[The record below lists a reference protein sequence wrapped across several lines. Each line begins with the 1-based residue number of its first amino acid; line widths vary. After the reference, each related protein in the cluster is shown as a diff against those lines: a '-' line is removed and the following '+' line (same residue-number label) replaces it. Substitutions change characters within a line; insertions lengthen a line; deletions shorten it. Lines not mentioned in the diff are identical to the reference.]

1 MLLSVI
7 NMLHGKLL
15 LINPLQSISM
25 FCSKAFSHF
34 TDTFYKHG
42 YISFFYF
49 VCSRL
54 LISSHV
60 FVLISS
66 NQWVSRLFT
75 SPHFLW
81 FFFSLNK
88 GLSYISSNTW
98 LTSQK
103 LHNIRYEIDILT
115 HCCEKKLFDNCSLGA
130 FTTLMDYTLIQTI
143 YGICVSYK
151 ERVAKSNW

>member
-15 LINPLQSISM
+15 LINPSQCFAPKRFQTLLTLSINMGIFPFFIS
-25 FCSKAFSHF
+25 CVLGYSPVL
-34 TDTFYKHG
+34 TFLY
-42 YISFFYF
+42 SF
-49 VCSRL
+49 L
-54 LISSHV
+54 LISEFLVCSHPRT
-60 FVLISS
+60 F
-66 NQWVSRLFT
+66 FG
-75 SPHFLW
+75 
-81 FFFSLNK
+81 FFSLNK

-98 LTSQK
+98 LTSLK

-143 YGICVSYK
+143 YGICVSYE